1 MFSYVWS
8 SLPMCF
14 TLVFVF
20 DSSNMVIIAIHVYCT
35 SCIFILAR
43 YAYRTCIRVLFPLL
57 YRYRLHRTAMLFDR
71 ENRKTRSHVS
81 GFLKIRKP
89 YKSLQTTVM
98 YCSALFRIPIRI
110 LILIFKRTSVCPPHI
125 EVDSDSI
132 GKDVIE

>member
-1 MFSYVWS
+1 MPTAHHAYLYWLAMHIGPVYEF
-8 SLPMCF
+8 CF
-14 TLVFVF
+14 P
-20 DSSNMVIIAIHVYCT
+20 CG
-35 SCIFILAR
+35 
-43 YAYRTCIRVLFPLL
+43 TCESVL

-71 ENRKTRSHVS
+71 ENGKTRSHVS